1 MWEYNDREYIKLFRK
16 ITSWEWYTDINT
28 FKLFLHCLIKA
39 NWKPGRWRG
48 ISYERGQ
55 FITSLASLSKETGL
69 SIQQVRTALNKLKST
84 GELTELLY
92 PRKRLITVVRFDMY
106 QGEQQDKQQDNNNQ
120 NNKETN
126 NQVNRQATGK
136 QQASNNRYKNN
147 KNNKKEKNNK
157 DAPPVAPEG
166 APDAYGAPPPGWDEA
181 CEKQFQEDAPQN
193 PGKTRQDWWDFWM
206 ADEGGDDE

>member
-1 MWEYNDREYIKLFRK
+1 MRNFNDDEYLKIFRK
-16 ITSWEWYTDINT
+16 MVFWEWYTDVNT
-28 FKLFLHCLIKA
+28 KVLFLHCLIMA
-39 NWKPGRWRG
+39 NWKPGRWKG

-55 FITSLASLSKETGL
+55 FITSLESLSKETGL
-69 SIQQVRTALNKLKST
+69 TIQQVRTSLQHLIAT
-84 GELTELLY
+84 GELTSKSTNKN
-92 PRKRLITVVRFDMY
+92 RIITVVSFDRY
-106 QGEQQDKQQDNNNQ
+106 QGEQQAEWQANNNQ
-120 NNKETN
+120 NNKQSTS
-126 NQVNRQATGK
+126 NQQAT
-136 QQASNNRYKNN
+136 NNRYKNI